1 MLHKV
6 VIMTYSD
13 DAVNHNEFEVK
24 SLKKNGSLLCFIE
37 IPLITSIN
45 LVMSKGLGCWGNA
58 KCNRYHIVQ

>member
-1 MLHKV
+1 MLHKE

-37 IPLITSIN
+37 IPLITSECII
-45 LVMSKGLGCWGNA
+45 A
-58 KCNRYHIVQ
+58 A